1 MEANIERLKAIFEE
15 MSQNEFDTSVPLK
28 WGFFFFDRDKN
39 KLLKVYEELKE
50 KEYTLDGIEKMDDQ
64 MWRLFV
70 TKVEIL
76 TPEKLHK
83 RNLAFNELAE
93 YCSVSI
99 YDGWDV
105 EKLNSVHE

>member
-1 MEANIERLKAIFEE
+1 MFEK
-15 MSQNEFDTSVPLK
+15 MSRDDFNTTMPLK
-28 WGFFFFDRDKN
+28 WGFFFFDTDRN
-39 KLLKVYEELKE
+39 KLLKVYEELKD
-50 KEYTLDGIEKMDDQ
+50 KEYKLENIIQMNDK
-64 MWRLFV
+64 MWRLFT

-93 YCSVSI
+93 YCSVAL

-105 EKLNSVHE
+105 EKTE